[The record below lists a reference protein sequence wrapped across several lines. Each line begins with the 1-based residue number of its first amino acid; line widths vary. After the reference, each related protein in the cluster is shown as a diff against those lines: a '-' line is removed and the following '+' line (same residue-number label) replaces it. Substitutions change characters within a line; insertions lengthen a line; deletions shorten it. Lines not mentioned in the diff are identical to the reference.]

1 MLNSMLLNCWSN
13 LTDLFIVSINTQHL
27 QTIQQEFQGPEN
39 ESLLSLLSDHKK
51 RHTHYINF
59 NKIHTCRTYWTASV
73 DLLVDSKHY

>member
-1 MLNSMLLNCWSN
+1 MLLNCWGN

-51 RHTHYINF
+51 KAYTLF
-59 NKIHTCRTYWTASV
+59 Q
-73 DLLVDSKHY
+73 L